1 MTEKE
6 TLLLAGGVAVAAW
19 LLTRKPSKTAT
30 SSAAQLAAQQSAQ
43 QQAQLAAQQAA
54 GGQSSQTAAILAG
67 LGQGIGSAL
76 AGIGSLTGGGSGTNK
91 QNGGTYSYES
101 TAVVDEYE
109 AMPEYMYGES
119 TTGGASGA
127 WSGAA
132 YGGAAGY
139 DDGSIG
145 VD

>member
-6 TLLLAGGVAVAAW
+6 TLMLAGGVAVAAW
-19 LLTRKPSKTAT
+19 LLTRKPSKTTT

-43 QQAQLAAQQAA
+43 QQAQLAAQKAA

-67 LGQGIGSAL
+67 LGQGIGSTL
-76 AGIGSLTGGGSGTNK
+76 AGIGALTGGGSGTNK

-109 AMPEYMYGES
+109 AMPEYMYEDS

-127 WSGAA
+127 WAGASGGA
-132 YGGAAGY
+132 YGE
-139 DDGSIG
+139 D
-145 VD
+145 

>member
-6 TLLLAGGVAVAAW
+6 TLMLAGGVAVAVW
-19 LLTRKPSKTAT
+19 LLTRKPSKTTT

-43 QQAQLAAQQAA
+43 QQAQLAAQKAA
-54 GGQSSQTAAILAG
+54 GGSQTAAILAG

-76 AGIGSLTGGGSGTNK
+76 QGIGALTGGGSGTNK

>member
-6 TLLLAGGVAVAAW
+6 TLMLAGGVAVAAW
-19 LLTRKPSKTAT
+19 LLTRKPSKTTT

-43 QQAQLAAQQAA
+43 QQAQQQARQAA
-54 GGQSSQTAAILAG
+54 GGSSQTAAILAG

-91 QNGGTYSYES
+91 ENGGTYSYES

>member
-6 TLLLAGGVAVAAW
+6 TLMLAGGVAVAAW
-19 LLTRKPSKTAT
+19 LLTRKPSKTT
-30 SSAAQLAAQQSAQ
+30 STSAAQLAAQQSAQ
-43 QQAQLAAQQAA
+43 QQAQQQARQAA
-54 GGQSSQTAAILAG
+54 GGSSQTAAILAG